1 MSLTAERPLTGLS
14 EQESVEGTIK
24 GEQKQER
31 EHGDRSPGT
40 EQKPPTTGHYFL
52 NILKPFL

>member
-24 GEQKQER
+24 GEQKRER
-31 EHGDRSPGT
+31 EHGDLQGQSKNHL
-40 EQKPPTTGHYFL
+40 QLDTTF
-52 NILKPFL
+52 